1 MPTPASDTISIK
13 RYPNRRLY
21 DRHARRYVTLQ
32 DIEDLILQGKTI
44 EVRDSKTGEDLT
56 RVILTQLLIVRHPE
70 KMEMFPVSMLHGI
83 LRANELGLDFLG
95 TYFKQSLTL
104 LENLPVAPPLL
115 GFLSPLDWMKAF
127 VPGATPLNSE
137 RAAGS
142 AVPTAPLETLA
153 KRINELEERMDKLK
167 APEVESRKTD
177 STVTA
182 PGGETTEEENRI
194 LDRIEAR
201 LQQLESQAAGKSH
214 GPSRK
219 AR

>member
-1 MPTPASDTISIK
+1 MPTPASDTICIK

-56 RVILTQLLIVRHPE
+56 RLILTQILIVRHPE

-83 LRANELGLDFLG
+83 LRANDLVLEFLR
-95 TYFKQSLTL
+95 TYLKQSLSL
-104 LENLPVAPPLL
+104 IDNLQQAPPPL
-115 GFLSPLDWMKAF
+115 GFLSPLDWMRSF
-127 VPGATPLNSE
+127 VPGATPVNSE

-153 KRINELEERMDKLK
+153 KRINELEERMDTLR
-167 APEVESRKTD
+167 APEVESRQTD

-182 PGGETTEEENRI
+182 VRGQTAEEENQI

-201 LQQLESQAAGKSH
+201 LQQLESQPAGKPE
-214 GPSRK
+214 GRSRK